1 MRPVFIILFFLSST
15 QVRAQLPLLVNEDF
29 DAPNPN
35 WYFSDVDDEKNYRKA
50 RNGMLYQEQRAPNI
64 FWTLV
69 TSPLNPTK
77 PFRIETRFKAVEAM
91 KAGMFHIILLGPDEF
106 RLYFGINPYTGKYWI
121 GTNQKDS
128 WVTLNTTTKSSNYAE
143 SKDIREGLAEN
154 DLAINF
160 ENGTAT
166 FLVNGKELQS
176 ISVSQSLSPL
186 MSSIT
191 YIGIATDAP
200 MKTETDYFRIYQD
213 NKINLLTADK
223 LNIKRTRLPGNIN
236 TAQTEKWPVMAPDGK
251 TLYFVISGDARSVGG
266 KDNDDIWYSTA
277 INDTTWSAAV
287 NMSAPIN
294 NNVHNTVMSVTPDNN
309 TLFLMH
315 QYNADGSYKAAGFS
329 LTHRTATGWSTP
341 EDIVVKDYYNDAEY
355 NEFFLSADRQ
365 VLLLALQRKE
375 TYGGRD
381 IYFSLVQPDGTYSA
395 PESTGQVINSYG
407 TEMSPFLAA
416 DGRTLY
422 FGSYGHA
429 GFGSSDVFVS
439 RRLDD
444 TWKNWSVPQNLGPE
458 INTAAWDAY
467 FTLPASGAYAY
478 VISSE
483 TGEGDLYRL
492 DLPKILRPDP
502 VVIVSGRVINSKTN
516 EPVEASVIYSDLLD
530 AKSSGRAQSHPGNG
544 EYKIALPAGKNYAFL
559 AQKDGFYALSES
571 INLKDLK
578 GYEEVKK
585 DLYLTP
591 VEAGQT
597 IRLNNIFFDTNKSD
611 LKPESSQE
619 LDRVVVML
627 SGSQTM
633 TLEVDGHTD
642 NVGEDGYN
650 VKLSQARAEAVVK
663 YLIAKGVKTAALT
676 SKGFGKGKPITTNQ
690 TEAGRAVNRR
700 VEFTIVTK

>member
-1 MRPVFIILFFLSST
+1 MRTVFIIVFFLSST
-15 QVRAQLPLLVNEDF
+15 ALRAQLPLLLNEEF

-35 WYFSDVDDEKNYRKA
+35 WYFSDVDNENNYRKA
-50 RNGMLYQEQRAPNI
+50 RNGVLYQEQRAPNI

-77 PFRIETRFKAVEAM
+77 PFRIETRFKAVEPI
-91 KAGMFHIILLGPDEF
+91 KDGMFHIILIGPDEF
-106 RLYFGINPYTGKYWI
+106 RLYFGINPTNRTYWI
-121 GTNQKDS
+121 GSNQKDS
-128 WVTLNTTTKSSNYAE
+128 WITLNKTTSTSSYAE
-143 SKDIREGLAEN
+143 SSLIMGNLTEN
-154 DLAINF
+154 DLSISF
-160 ENGTAT
+160 DSGTAS
-166 FLVNGKELQS
+166 FLVNGKELLSVS
-176 ISVSQSLSPL
+176 ISQSLAPL
-186 MSSIT
+186 MSEIS
-191 YIGIATDAP
+191 YIGLATSAQ
-200 MKTETDYFRIYQD
+200 MKTETEYFRVYQD
-213 NKINLLTADK
+213 NKINLLTTEK
-223 LNIKRTRLPGNIN
+223 LSIKRTRLPQNIN
-236 TAQTEKWPVMAPDGK
+236 TAHTEKWPVMAADGK
-251 TLYFVISGDARSVGG
+251 TLYFVISGDERAVGG
-266 KDNDDIWYSTA
+266 KENDDIWYSTA
-277 INDTTWSAAV
+277 VNDTTWGAAI
-287 NMSAPIN
+287 NMSTPIN
-294 NNVHNTVMSVTPDNN
+294 NSAHNTVMSVTPDNN

-315 QYNADGSYKAAGFS
+315 QYNVDGTYKAPGFS
-329 LTHRTATGWSTP
+329 LTHRTSSGWSSP
-341 EDIVVKDYYNDAEY
+341 EDIVVKDYYNDAPY

-365 VLLLALQRKE
+365 VLLLAVQRKN
-375 TYGGRD
+375 TYGSRD
-381 IYFSLVQPDGTYSA
+381 LYFSMAQADGTFSA
-395 PESTGQVINSYG
+395 PENMGPIVNSYH

-429 GFGSSDVFVS
+429 GFGSADVFVS

-444 TWKNWSVPQNLGPE
+444 TWKNWSVPQNLGAE

-478 VISSE
+478 IISNE
-483 TGEGDLYRL
+483 TGDGDLFRL

-502 VVIVSGRVINSKTN
+502 VVIVSGKVINSKTN

-530 AKSSGRAQSHPGNG
+530 VKSSGRAQSHPGNG

-559 AQKDGFYALSES
+559 AQKDGFYALSEN

-619 LDRVVVML
+619 LDRVVAMM
-627 SGSQTM
+627 SGSPTM
-633 TLEVDGHTD
+633 AIEVDGHTD
-642 NVGEDGYN
+642 NVGEDAYN
-650 VKLSQARAEAVVK
+650 LKLSQSRAEAVVK
-663 YLIAKGVKTAALT
+663 YLLSKGVKAGVLT
-676 SKGFGKGKPITTNQ
+676 SKGFGKSKPVTTNQ

-700 VEFTIVTK
+700 VEFTILAK